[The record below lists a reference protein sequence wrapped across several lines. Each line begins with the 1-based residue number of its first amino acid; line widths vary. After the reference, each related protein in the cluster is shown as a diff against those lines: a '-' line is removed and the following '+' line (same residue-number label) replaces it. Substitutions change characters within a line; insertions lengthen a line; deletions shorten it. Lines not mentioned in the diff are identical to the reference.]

1 MTEWL
6 AKHMVRP
13 DENPNMKLVDFQ
25 TGNLVGKNY
34 QTINSDVSIQI
45 LDVKVCEDIAEP
57 ISGQLETEL
66 GRMKLTIEVTSKDK
80 QTRTAVAHGP
90 HLASECVFFV
100 IRNPEERFVYSE

>member
-25 TGNLVGKNY
+25 TGNLVDKTY
-34 QTINSDVSIQI
+34 QTINSDVSIKI
-45 LDVKVCEDIAEP
+45 LEVKVCEDVTDP
-57 ISGQLETEL
+57 VSGQLETEL

-80 QTRTAVAHGP
+80 ETRTAVAYGP